1 MRDVAAMDVGVLA
14 GSCLDRN
21 ILRRGDSHIVGRNY
35 DRSHVV
41 PHVPDDTGSEIFV
54 RSLYEQAA
62 PPLYAFIYR
71 FTRDRALAEDVLQ
84 EVFVRAWRRAGH
96 LEPRS
101 DALRR
106 WLFAAT
112 RNHLIDVWRARA
124 KSSVTTYCE
133 RVAAS
138 AHVVDDVDRIVQ
150 RRVLA
155 DAIHELTP
163 KHRDVLME
171 RYFRCRSIAET
182 AQQLGVSPGTV
193 KSRTYHAL
201 RALRV
206 LLDEGESRLG
216 DAGWAGW

>member
-1 MRDVAAMDVGVLA
+1 MGSHEGKSNVAPCFPGE
-14 GSCLDRN
+14 N
-21 ILRRGDSHIVGRNY
+21 DSEV
-35 DRSHVV
+35 
-41 PHVPDDTGSEIFV
+41 FV

-62 PPLYAFIYR
+62 PSLYAFIYR

-96 LEPRS
+96 LEPTS

-112 RNHLIDVWRARA
+112 RNHLIDVWRART
-124 KSSVTTYCE
+124 KLSMTTYCE
-133 RVAAS
+133 HVAAA

-150 RRVLA
+150 RRVLT

-171 RYFRCRSIAET
+171 RYFQCRSIAET
-182 AQQLGVSPGTV
+182 ARRLGVSSGTV

-206 LLDEGESRLG
+206 LLEEGESRLG
-216 DAGWAGW
+216 DAGRVR